1 MFSFIIALLSAFLVG
16 LVMASGLRLRA
27 RLLASGRGR
36 EGMPVVDDD
45 AVRRILEEGV
55 LEVDVEPPLNLNEI
69 DDEERRFWSE
79 RWDEPDEW

>member
-27 RLLASGRGR
+27 RLLRSGRGR
-36 EGMPVVDDD
+36 ECMPVVDDE

-55 LEVDVEPPLNLNEI
+55 LDVDVEPPLDLNEI

-79 RWDEPDEW
+79 RWDEPEEW